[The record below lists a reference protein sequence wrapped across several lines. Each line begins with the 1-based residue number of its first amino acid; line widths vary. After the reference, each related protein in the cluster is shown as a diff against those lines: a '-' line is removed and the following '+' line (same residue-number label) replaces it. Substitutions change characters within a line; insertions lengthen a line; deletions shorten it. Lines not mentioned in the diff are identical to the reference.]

1 MASRL
6 PVQGLTDDALW
17 ARVARQARCAD
28 CGLDPDQWY
37 PVSIEPARA
46 RCEAATA
53 IAVCT
58 SCPVR
63 AECLELS
70 LRQWDIGRHGVWGG
84 LVATDRAHLRRL
96 AARRSPRTPQE
107 RRVRDDRAGAIPRGA
122 GGPGAGR
129 GHTVS
134 AGARPR
140 GSAVRGCLRIYLG
153 YAPGAGTTC
162 ALLSEGRRGAE
173 RGTDPVEARI
183 RAGTARQGEC
193 PRTMP
198 EVRAMVPSRKA
209 ALAWAGV
216 QERQRGRSATR
227 CPRPPRRWR
236 PGSSSICRRT
246 NNGCSRSPY
255 WTGRTATRA
264 SSASP

>member
-84 LVATDRAHLRRL
+84 LVATDRAHLRR
-96 AARRSPRTPQE
+96 RRPADHR
-107 RRVRDDRAGAIPRGA
+107 
-122 GGPGAGR
+122 
-129 GHTVS
+129 
-134 AGARPR
+134 
-140 GSAVRGCLRIYLG
+140 
-153 YAPGAGTTC
+153 
-162 ALLSEGRRGAE
+162 GRRRNAVSGM
-173 RGTDPVEARI
+173 I
-183 RAGTARQGEC
+183 
-193 PRTMP
+193 
-198 EVRAMVPSRKA
+198 VRAPFPAVP
-209 ALAWAGV
+209 AGLV
-216 QERQRGRSATR
+216 QGGDTQ
-227 CPRPPRRWR
+227 
-236 PGSSSICRRT
+236 
-246 NNGCSRSPY
+246 
-255 WTGRTATRA
+255 
-264 SSASP
+264 